1 MKSILGIATISICL
15 LGAGGCTPARTST
28 SFSDSEAMRAQ
39 PVAFGQVVAIRAV
52 DIRPGETRLG
62 TVTGAVLGGI
72 GGSQLGGGTAANVAG
87 GVAGAVVGG
96 AIGSA
101 IQGSRNTP
109 GIEVTVSIRDSGTVA
124 IVQPGSINDFRVG
137 DRVRVTGDSNN
148 ARVSR

>member
-1 MKSILGIATISICL
+1 MKSVLGVATISICL
-15 LGAGGCTPARTST
+15 IGAAGCTPAPTST
-28 SFSDSEAMRAQ
+28 SFSNQETMRAQ
-39 PVAFGQVVAIRAV
+39 PVAFGKVVALRAV
-52 DIRPGETRLG
+52 EIRPGETRLG

-101 IQGSRNTP
+101 IQGSRVTQ
-109 GIEVTVSIRDSGTVA
+109 GVEVTVELRDGGTVA
-124 IVQPGSINDFRVG
+124 IVQPGTVNDFRVG
-137 DRVRVTGDSNN
+137 DRVRVTGDANN